1 MIHGMNHFIITAED
15 RVKTRDYYCGLLGPT
30 GRASPRPGL
39 PGCVGLRRR
48 RGRLMPTRSVVASAC
63 PPARCCARRRWH
75 PSRMNWPNRAKSRG
89 AARMQQPLTSRPV
102 PLSNQVAFC
111 SMPAGNPPH
120 RAIRRVT

>member
-63 PPARCCARRRWH
+63 PPTLAPVEDELAE
-75 PSRMNWPNRAKSRG
+75 SREVAWRG
-89 AARMQQPLTSRPV
+89 PDATATDLPASAAE
-102 PLSNQVAFC
+102 
-111 SMPAGNPPH
+111 
-120 RAIRRVT
+120 